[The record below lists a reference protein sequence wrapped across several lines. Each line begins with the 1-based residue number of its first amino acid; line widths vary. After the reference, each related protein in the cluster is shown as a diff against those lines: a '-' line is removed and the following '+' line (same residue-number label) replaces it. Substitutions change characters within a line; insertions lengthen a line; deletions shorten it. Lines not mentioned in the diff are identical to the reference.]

1 MTDVTVVIPVGP
13 SPHAC
18 RFLDEALRSVYVQT
32 VFADVLLVDDMHGMS
47 HPFEGNPTPE
57 CARLHNFALDYRQ
70 FVRDSVS
77 LWRSPWRL
85 GIPHAFNFG
94 VALAPT
100 EWVAMLGADDTME
113 PDAIEQALHRIRQ
126 DPPDVQS
133 NTYYGFP
140 VRYMD
145 TGEEQSVP
153 CGEAVVSKT
162 FWRRTGG
169 FPVES
174 ASGACDAAFL
184 SSIWNSDEF
193 HISMIGNRPLVNYRR
208 HADTDTAGR
217 SNWQSVILETRNL
230 LTPLRK
236 PEWGRYE

>member
-1 MTDVTVVIPVGP
+1 MANLDSWMVP
-13 SPHAC
+13 SC
-18 RFLDEALRSVYVQT
+18 NV
-32 VFADVLLVDDMHGMS
+32 
-47 HPFEGNPTPE
+47 
-57 CARLHNFALDYRQ
+57 
-70 FVRDSVS
+70 
-77 LWRSPWRL
+77 WRSPWRL

-113 PDAIEQALHRIRQ
+113 PDAIERALHYIRQ
-126 DPPDVQS
+126 DDPHVQA

-162 FWRRTGG
+162 LWKRTGG

-193 HISMIGNRPLVNYRR
+193 KITMLGARPLVNYRR
-208 HADTDTAGR
+208 HADTDTASRG
-217 SNWQSVILETRNL
+217 NWQGVILETRNL